1 MVNPT
6 DLKAQGNA
14 LFGAKIFAE
23 AEKKYTLA
31 IEATDEATA
40 SKELAVLYANRAAC
54 RLSLKRYMDADADA
68 KKATDLDPTYAKAYA
83 RLATAQ
89 DRMGVFH
96 LSKESWKH
104 ALDALPKGE
113 LKPEE
118 QVQKTQ
124 YEASLEAAT
133 AALIKLQNTVV
144 GDSAPNEGPF
154 VMRGEGRMPW
164 DLAAAIVPRL
174 RTQRPTATSP
184 ELFSSAWVIKAAYED
199 FMNGVGLMK
208 QLQVVGQGTHK
219 RVVGMVGAILGL
231 TNGIMRDSRVMHIPD
246 NDFISKYNKQVAFEA
261 RGYKAWTEGGPEVV
275 IQEALTRQR
284 KDGWDATRPALSI
297 TVRYLNLEMFPA
309 EFDKSISSAWIMRG
323 ILDSGVYQR
332 HHVAVEFFRNC
343 LTVIRTLR
351 EHWILES
358 KEDRGAIFEKSFEFG
373 VQQLYLEALMKSYSD
388 EDGSMEVLEDLFK
401 ESDLLIH
408 EIDEVLRQ
416 PRSTE
421 PVDPGFV
428 SSFYIYPKGEA
439 YAMKGFYYN
448 KRAMKSGNDQDLFHK
463 SALEYMSAAK
473 SFPQDDEKH
482 PWYLHAAFGSMMNS
496 HAFPLRETLD
506 VMKQIREA
514 VPKANEI
521 WERSALSA
529 CGVMGIYRNT
539 AKKEQQL
546 RDMVVAGKASLDDR
560 MGIEYH

>member
-1 MVNPT
+1 MVSPT

-14 LFGAKIFAE
+14 LFGAENFAE

-31 IEATDEATA
+31 IEATDEATD
-40 SKELAVLYANRAAC
+40 SKELAVLLANRAAC
-54 RLSLKRYMDADADA
+54 RLSLQRYMDADADA
-68 KKATDLDPTYAKAYA
+68 KKATNLDPTYAKAYA

-104 ALDALPKGE
+104 ALDALPEGE
-113 LKPEE
+113 LKSAE

-124 YEASLEAAT
+124 YEAGLEAAT

-144 GDSAPNEGPF
+144 GDNAPDKGLS
-154 VMRGEGRMPW
+154 VTRGEGRMPW

-174 RTQRPTATSP
+174 RTQRPTVTSP

-208 QLQVVGQGTHK
+208 QLQFVGQGTE
-219 RVVGMVGAILGL
+219 RRLVGMHGALAAL

-261 RGYKAWTEGGPEVV
+261 NRFKPWIESGPEVV

-284 KDGWDATRPALSI
+284 NEGWDATRPALSI
-297 TVRYLNLEMFPA
+297 TVRYLNFEMFPA
-309 EFDKSISSAWIMRG
+309 EFDKLICSAWIMQG

-332 HHVAVEFFRNC
+332 HHAAVESFKNC

-358 KEDRGAIFEKSFEFG
+358 KEDRGAILEKSFEFG

-388 EDGSMEVLEDLFK
+388 GDDSTEVLEDLFK
-401 ESDLLIH
+401 ESDLLIC
-408 EIDEVLRQ
+408 EIDEALRQ
-416 PRSTE
+416 SRSTE
-421 PVDPGFV
+421 PADPGFV

-448 KRAMKSGNDQDLFHK
+448 KRAMKSGDDRGLFHK
-463 SALEYMSAAK
+463 SALEYMLAAM

-482 PWYLHAAFGSMMNS
+482 PWYLHAAFSSMMNS
-496 HAFPLRETLD
+496 HAFPLREALD
-506 VMKQIREA
+506 VMKQIRESA
-514 VPKANEI
+514 PTANEI

-529 CGVMGIYRNT
+529 CGVMAIYRNA

-546 RDMVVAGKASLDDR
+546 RDMVAAGKASLDDR